1 MTARLQKV
9 LNYAKQGIR
18 RGFLHVFMGST
29 LINVVSAIAALLL
42 PNVLVPAQ
50 FGLLN
55 VPDTFIGYVML
66 FNGLGIAGAFLR
78 YCAVGDDPREKKAY
92 FLFGLRFGLVSDAV
106 LIAAGGVLFF
116 ALYRAGIY
124 RGASQQETKLEFELL
139 GALALTPVAKFLLDS
154 LTNYFR
160 GVQANKQY
168 GRLSVV
174 YTVAFAL
181 FPLGFAFFL
190 RIWGIVPGRYLG
202 YLAALAVGFC
212 MLRALPAFRCR
223 AAVLRREDKI
233 GIVKYGVN
241 QMFASLFSQIMPL
254 VEMTI
259 VNWFVLDN
267 VRRGEFRIST
277 LLPSMLQVLTL
288 SVIVF
293 VFPYFAKHYADG
305 AWVWQKSRKLYLAL
319 AAGMAVLIPLGML
332 LTPWLLRIF
341 YPGYDS
347 PETIRVM
354 CVFWAAYGV
363 NAAFKATT
371 GNILA
376 ALGEV
381 KFNLV
386 VTFFASVAQGVF
398 CYLLVSRFALD
409 GAAWGL
415 LIAYSAYSL
424 AGMVYLRYYCKK
436 LIRAQAAFA
445 HESDGEESDEP

>member
-1 MTARLQKV
+1 MGTRLQQA
-9 LNYAKQGIR
+9 LDYAKQGVR

-29 LINVVSAIAALLL
+29 LINVVSALAALLL
-42 PNVLVPAQ
+42 PNVLAPAQ

-66 FNGLGIAGAFLR
+66 FNGMGVAGAFLR

-92 FLFGLRFGLVSDAV
+92 FLFGLRFGLVSDGV
-106 LIAAGGVLFF
+106 LLAAGGVLLFF
-116 ALYRAGIY
+116 LYHAGVY
-124 RGASQQETKLEFELL
+124 HGASPRETALELQLL
-139 GALALTPVAKFLLDS
+139 AALALTPVAKFLLDS

-160 GVQANKQY
+160 GVQANKEY
-168 GRLSVV
+168 GRISVV

-181 FPLGFAFFL
+181 LPLGFALFL

-202 YLAALAVGFC
+202 YLAALAAGFF
-212 MLRALPAFRCR
+212 MLRALPAFRCK
-223 AAVLRREDKI
+223 AAVLRREDKL
-233 GIVKYGVN
+233 GIVKYGLN

-259 VNWFVLDN
+259 VNWFVLSN
-267 VRRGEFRIST
+267 ARRGEFRIST

-305 AWVWQKSRKLYLAL
+305 AWVWQKSKKLYLAL
-319 AAGMAVLIPLGML
+319 AAGMAVLIPLGMA
-332 LTPWLLRIF
+332 LTPWLLRTF
-341 YPGYDS
+341 YPGYNH
-347 PETIRVM
+347 PETVRVM

-436 LIRAQAAFA
+436 LMRAQAAFA
-445 HESDGEESDEP
+445 HESDGEEDEP

>member
-1 MTARLQKV
+1 MEARLQKV

-29 LINVVSAIAALLL
+29 LINVVSALAALLL
-42 PNVLVPAQ
+42 PNVLAPAQ

-55 VPDTFIGYVML
+55 VPDTFIGYLML
-66 FNGLGIAGAFLR
+66 FNGLGMAGAFLR

-92 FLFGLRFGLVSDAV
+92 FLFGLRFGLASNAV
-106 LIAAGGVLFF
+106 LIAAGGILFF
-116 ALYRAGIY
+116 ILYQSGVYRAH
-124 RGASQQETKLEFELL
+124 SHQEMLLEFELL
-139 GALALTPVAKFLLDS
+139 GALALTPLLKFLLDG

-160 GVQANKQY
+160 GVQANKAY
-168 GRLSVV
+168 GRISVV
-174 YTVAFAL
+174 YTVAYAL
-181 FPLGFAFFL
+181 LPLGFAVFMH
-190 RIWGIVPGRYLG
+190 IWGIVPGRYFG
-202 YLAALAVGFC
+202 YLAALAVGFL

-223 AAVLRREDKI
+223 AAELSREAKRD
-233 GIVKYGVN
+233 IVKYGVN

-293 VFPYFAKHYADG
+293 VFPYFARHYADG
-305 AWVWQKSRKLYLAL
+305 TWVWQKSKRLYLAL
-319 AAGMAVLIPLGML
+319 AMGMAVLIPLGMA
-332 LTPWLLRIF
+332 LTPWLLRTF
-341 YPGYDS
+341 YPGYNS

-381 KFNLV
+381 KFNLI
-386 VTFFASVAQGVF
+386 VTFFASVVQGVF

-424 AGMVYLRYYCKK
+424 AGIVYLRYYCKK
-436 LIRAQAAFA
+436 LMCRQAAFA
-445 HESDGEESDEP
+445 HENDGEADEP